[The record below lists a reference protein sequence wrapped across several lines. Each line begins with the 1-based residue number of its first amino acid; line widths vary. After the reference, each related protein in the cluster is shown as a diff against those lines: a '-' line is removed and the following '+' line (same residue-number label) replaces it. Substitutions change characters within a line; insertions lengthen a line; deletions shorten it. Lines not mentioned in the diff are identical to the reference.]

1 MVKTNLQKEEEE
13 KMKKLITILTIMIVL
28 IGAAFATDDAKINL
42 TVTLAEKV
50 PTFKLATFNNANVLV
65 SEVSDAVEADGS
77 STAAAATFETA
88 VGETLADGG
97 VATVNFAIV
106 QVKPNNINKIKTTHT
121 YSFKVTATALKHA
134 TKSDNFAVKEIST
147 ITAIDNAIAAEY
159 ATITD
164 GNPLSIQYTGK
175 TYNAA
180 AEVSFAKFSV
190 SWQGDAAAV
199 PGAYTG
205 SVTLTMT
212 TT

>member
-1 MVKTNLQKEEEE
+1 
-13 KMKKLITILTIMIVL
+13 MKKLITILTIMIVL

-50 PTFKLATFNNANVLV
+50 PTFKLATFNNTNVLGE
-65 SEVSDAVEADGS
+65 EVSDAIEANGKN
-77 STAAAATFETA
+77 TPAAATFETA
-88 VGETLADGG
+88 VSETLADGG

-121 YSFKVTATALKHA
+121 YSFTATATALQHA
-134 TKSDNFAVKEIST
+134 SESDNFAVKAISS
-147 ITAIDNAIAAEY
+147 ITAIENAIDAEY

-190 SWQGDAAAV
+190 SWQGDATAR